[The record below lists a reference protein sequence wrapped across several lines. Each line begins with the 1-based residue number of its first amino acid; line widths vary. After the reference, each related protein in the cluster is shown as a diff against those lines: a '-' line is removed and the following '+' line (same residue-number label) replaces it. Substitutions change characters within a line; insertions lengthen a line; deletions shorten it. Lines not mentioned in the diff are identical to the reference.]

1 MKFDLRTLLKDKNVL
16 YVTLFIAIT
25 NMFAYLMFRQF
36 DAIIFFVIVCAITS
50 YFSKNMIVVML
61 AAILA
66 TNLAISIKVIGN
78 VREGMTIKD
87 DKEKNGDKMKDDK
100 IKDDKMKDDKM
111 KDNKKK
117 DKKEKDVKD
126 VIKMPN
132 GDKVPKPAECKGD
145 KCKKQGFTQQLR
157 PARIN
162 AADGD
167 DDEDED
173 YESEPTVDYA
183 STLES
188 AYDNLDKL
196 LSSDAINN
204 MSDDTHRLAEK
215 QQMLMGNINKL
226 QPMMEKAGSLLE
238 GLNMDKMTGML
249 DNLGGKL
256 NNLTGHA
263 SNAGTGSG
271 QPKRKTQ

>member
-1 MKFDLRTLLKDKNVL
+1 MYIMKFDLRTLLRDKNVL

-87 DKEKNGDKMKDDK
+87 DKEKNGDKMKDA
-100 IKDDKMKDDKM
+100 KMKDDKM

-117 DKKEKDVKD
+117 DKKEQDVKD
-126 VIKMPN
+126 VIKMPE

-167 DDEDED
+167 DDED

-188 AYDNLDKL
+188 AYDN
-196 LSSDAINN
+196 
-204 MSDDTHRLAEK
+204 
-215 QQMLMGNINKL
+215 
-226 QPMMEKAGSLLE
+226 
-238 GLNMDKMTGML
+238 
-249 DNLGGKL
+249 
-256 NNLTGHA
+256 
-263 SNAGTGSG
+263 
-271 QPKRKTQ
+271 